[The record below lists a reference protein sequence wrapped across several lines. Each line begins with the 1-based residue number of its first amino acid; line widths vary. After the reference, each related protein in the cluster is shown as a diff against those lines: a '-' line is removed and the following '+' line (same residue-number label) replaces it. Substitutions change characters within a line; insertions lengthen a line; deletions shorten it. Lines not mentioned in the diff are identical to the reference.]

1 MFYFKLSMPE
11 LTLDQ
16 LFQDFKR
23 VVPMQMFQVQL
34 SAENHQL
41 ISQPCHL
48 IALAWKKK
56 GGGCGLK

>member
-1 MFYFKLSMPE
+1 MPE

-16 LFQDFKR
+16 LFQDFER
-23 VVPMQMFQVQL
+23 VVPMQMFQAQL

>member
-1 MFYFKLSMPE
+1 MPE

-16 LFQDFKR
+16 LFQDLER
-23 VVPMQMFQVQL
+23 VVPMHNVS

-48 IALAWKKK
+48 TALAWKKK
-56 GGGCGLK
+56 GGVVVLK

>member
-16 LFQDFKR
+16 LFQDFER
-23 VVPMQMFQVQL
+23 VVPMQMFQAQL
-34 SAENHQL
+34 SSENHQL

-48 IALAWKKK
+48 TALAWKKK

>member
-16 LFQDFKR
+16 LFQDLER
-23 VVPMQMFQVQL
+23 VVVPMHVS

-48 IALAWKKK
+48 TALAWKEK
-56 GGGCGLK
+56 GGVVLK

>member
-16 LFQDFKR
+16 LFQDLER
-23 VVPMQMFQVQL
+23 VVPMHNVS

-48 IALAWKKK
+48 TALAWKKK
-56 GGGCGLK
+56 GVVVVLK